1 MSEKSEMHMPRMKST
16 SELKTKR
23 SPPAMTLEGRDDQLA
38 ALAYNLAEERLRAGT
53 ASNTLIEKVMQN
65 GSRKYRLEL
74 EKLQRE
80 NELLVAKV
88 KAIESASRIEELYS
102 EAIKAMRLYSG
113 EITDEDSEDSQN
125 IY

>member
-1 MSEKSEMHMPRMKST
+1 MPRHSKKDTRVM
-16 SELKTKR
+16 R
-23 SPPAMTLEGRDDQLA
+23 APPAMTPEGRDDQLA
-38 ALAYNLAEERLRAGT
+38 ALAYNLAEERLRDGT

-88 KAIESASRIEELYS
+88 KAIESAARIEELYS
-102 EAIKAMRLYSG
+102 EAIRAMRLYSG
-113 EITDEDSEDSQN
+113 EIDDESSEDSTEL
-125 IY
+125 Y